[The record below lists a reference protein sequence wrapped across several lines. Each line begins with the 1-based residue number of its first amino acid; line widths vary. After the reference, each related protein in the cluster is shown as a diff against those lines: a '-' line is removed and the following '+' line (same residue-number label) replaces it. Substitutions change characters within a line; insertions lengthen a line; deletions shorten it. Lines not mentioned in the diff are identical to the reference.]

1 MRFDDKGTEEEQ
13 KEALNDY
20 LVSSVETVEYIKKQR
35 KKRIFWLLIFIT
47 LFWFLILYGP
57 FSHMLISK
65 TKLRFYEVQING
77 RKLSVNKKIYNT
89 TIIPIIFVIPNGNS
103 GTFFSKELEKNNVI
117 SGESYLL
124 SIKSYTC
131 FLSSNDQKIPISCNK
146 KTDSK
151 YENYD
156 TSYTSMQILQ
166 YDYDGKYTYSLGN
179 DHLSRSYYV
188 GENSMITRPYE
199 EYTTIYNGSFLTD
212 LTPYITNP
220 NVYVI
225 KVNLKYKGI
234 KGIISFGVVN
244 DGKNILALWA
254 IWKV

>member
-1 MRFDDKGTEEEQ
+1 MRFDDKGTEQEQ
-13 KEALNDY
+13 KEAINDY
-20 LVSSVETVEYIKKQR
+20 LVSSVETVEYIKKRR
-35 KKRIFWLLIFIT
+35 KKRIILILIFIT

-57 FSHMLISK
+57 FSHMLIAK
-65 TKLRFYEVQING
+65 RKLRLYEVQIND
-77 RKLSVNKKIYNT
+77 RELSVNEKIYNT

-117 SGESYLL
+117 NGESYLL

-131 FLSSNDQKIPISCNK
+131 FLSGNDQKIPISCNK

-151 YENYD
+151 YENHD

-166 YDYDGKYTYSLGN
+166 YDYDEKYTYSLGN
-179 DHLSRSYYV
+179 DHLSRSYYI

-254 IWKV
+254 IWKG